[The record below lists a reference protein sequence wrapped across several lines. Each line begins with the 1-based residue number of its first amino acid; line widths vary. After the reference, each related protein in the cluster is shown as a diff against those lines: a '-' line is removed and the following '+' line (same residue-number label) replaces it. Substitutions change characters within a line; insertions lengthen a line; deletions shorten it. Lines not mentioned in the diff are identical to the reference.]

1 MITNPT
7 EHSSVRHEMQTSSSS
22 IDSRVSIYVQTT
34 PLLSLISKNL
44 VLTVTFSPSLRVKLK
59 LFSLTHLYVFKV
71 YIAMMLVSYME
82 RNKVIKVPEEGDI
95 VYLKKEFMKQF
106 SFASQVS
113 IDVAFQRYD
122 NEWKEYVDLEECD
135 TVANKEKLKV
145 VVSSQLHTP
154 VSPANT
160 ENTEKVCSN

>member
-59 LFSLTHLYVFKV
+59 LFSLTHLCV
-71 YIAMMLVSYME
+71 
-82 RNKVIKVPEEGDI
+82 
-95 VYLKKEFMKQF
+95 
-106 SFASQVS
+106 
-113 IDVAFQRYD
+113 
-122 NEWKEYVDLEECD
+122 
-135 TVANKEKLKV
+135 
-145 VVSSQLHTP
+145 
-154 VSPANT
+154 
-160 ENTEKVCSN
+160 